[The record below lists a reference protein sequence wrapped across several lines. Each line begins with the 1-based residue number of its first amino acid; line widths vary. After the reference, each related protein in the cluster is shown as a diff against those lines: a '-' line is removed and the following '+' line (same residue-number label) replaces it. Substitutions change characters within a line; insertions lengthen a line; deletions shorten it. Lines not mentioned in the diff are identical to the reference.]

1 MCGSHWSIINSCTS
15 PLIVLGPA
23 LLNSS
28 VIQYSHVLNALN
40 RQSSHHKCPAS
51 LKIWGVEE
59 LETLS
64 AGAKQR
70 TLCHRSPEGERREN
84 SEALDGLP
92 SKDEK
97 GQLTVDVS
105 QATVWTGSKFPRD
118 WTECIIY
125 GLFRTPKINTI
136 LNCLKWFKISE
147 RRNGS
152 HNLQASLSA

>member
-15 PLIVLGPA
+15 PLTVLGPA
-23 LLNSS
+23 LLHSS

-40 RQSSHHKCPAS
+40 RKSSHHKWPAS

-59 LETLS
+59 FETLP

-70 TLCHRSPEGERREN
+70 TLCHRSPGGERREN
-84 SEALDGLP
+84 SEALDDLP

-97 GQLTVDVS
+97 GQLTIS

-118 WTECIIY
+118 RTECIIY
-125 GLFRTPKINTI
+125 GLFLAPKVNTI
-136 LNCLKWFKISE
+136 LNCLNWFKISE
-147 RRNGS
+147 RQDGV
-152 HNLQASLSA
+152 HNLWAFPSA